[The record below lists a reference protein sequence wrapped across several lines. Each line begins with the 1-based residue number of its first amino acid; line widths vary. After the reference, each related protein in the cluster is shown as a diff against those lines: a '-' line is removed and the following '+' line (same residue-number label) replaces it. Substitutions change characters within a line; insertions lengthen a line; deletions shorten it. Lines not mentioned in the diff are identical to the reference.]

1 MHKNKLIL
9 ASACILALGI
19 YIQKSQDFKHWI
31 IQFVPASYSIS
42 NHLSQSNPLVSLD
55 KTAKTFFYIDTAYVD
70 PKRVSQQKMLEEALK
85 DLSANIPEV
94 QVLFPQSNKAELI
107 VSKKRQTISTKVKH
121 FHALHQTLSKVLV
134 FIHENMKTAVTANQL
149 EAIALNACLSTL
161 DPHSLYLSKDIY
173 QEMLVGTSGE
183 FGGLGIVIGI
193 RDRKLTIISPV
204 EGSPAS
210 KAGLKSGDHITK
222 IGNESTKNM
231 ILNEAVKRMRGPK
244 GTKVKIAVAR
254 STWEKE
260 KEFTLKRDT
269 IAIVAVESD
278 LLPNNVAYMRI
289 KSFQQDTASSAKK
302 QLKAMHKEAG
312 EFKGLILDLRGNPG
326 GIFDQAVK
334 ISDMFLKSGVIVST
348 VGLNNTVN
356 QKERAQARHT
366 ENNYPMVIL
375 VDEGSASASEIVAGA
390 LKDRALIIGDTTFGK
405 GSVQRLFDLPQ
416 DSALKL
422 TIAQYLTPGEVSIQ
436 GLGITPHVALH
447 SVFLTKD
454 VTNIYPSQKDYGE
467 ASLDGHLDNPN
478 SVEKRDKNKTL
489 AKYNVRYLES
499 LDEDGFL
506 ATRQT
511 LGDSKSKRREKV
523 LQDFQV
529 SLARKI
535 IEKTSS
541 GNLKPMLNTAKDV
554 AEEANQKQNQL
565 IENKLAKNNINWNG
579 SSKNCKAAPIINAYL
594 NAKDNTIHAGEKA
607 KLHVT
612 LKNPSKCDYHRAWVE
627 TESEQF
633 FFDAQEILFGK
644 ISAGQ
649 EVSKTIE
656 LEIPKAMFMGLAKVN
671 LSFNLDDNKHL
682 FDQTFFVK
690 INEKPTAPKFAYELW
705 MVDQNKNN
713 KMEAQEKANIFIK
726 IKNLGEKNSEQSS
739 ISIQA
744 ADGSDLKVNKGHSS
758 IKQLHGKQNQTLSLG
773 IQAKKPFNAKEIKLS
788 LNINDFENNI
798 FRSDRVVFNAQ
809 KIKKGKTSYVPPTIT
824 LDNLEQFHQEK
835 QGKFLS
841 LSGKMHDDQSIKDY
855 YILVNAKKVHYD
867 SFEKPGK
874 EHRFSTSVPLDPGNN
889 YVSIVTRDNQ
899 DIQTVKKLLVQRKEA
914 L

>member
-1 MHKNKLIL
+1 MHKNKLVL
-9 ASACILALGI
+9 ASICILALGI

-31 IQFVPASYSIS
+31 IQFVPTSYSIS
-42 NHLSQSNPLVSLD
+42 NQLSQSNPLVSLD

-70 PKRVSQQKMLEEALK
+70 PKRVSQQDMLEKALK

-107 VSKKRQTISTKVKH
+107 VNKKRQSISTKVKH
-121 FHALHQTLSKVLV
+121 FHALHQTLSKALV
-134 FIHENMKTAVTANQL
+134 FINEHRKTSMTPDQL

-173 QEMLVGTSGE
+173 EEMLVGTSGE

-193 RDRKLTIISPV
+193 RDKKLTIISPV

-222 IGNESTKNM
+222 IGTESTKNM

-244 GTKVKIAVAR
+244 GTKIKIAVAR
-254 STWEKE
+254 ENWEKE
-260 KEFTLKRDT
+260 REFTLKRDT
-269 IAIVAVESD
+269 INIVAVESE
-278 LLPNNVAYMRI
+278 LLPNNIAYMRI

-302 QLKAMHKEAG
+302 QLKAMHKDAG

-356 QKERAQARHT
+356 QKERAQARNT
-366 ENNYPMVIL
+366 EENYPLVIL

-390 LKDRALIIGDTTFGK
+390 LKERALIIGDTTFGK
-405 GSVQRLFDLPQ
+405 GSVQRLFDLPK

-422 TIAQYLTPGEVSIQ
+422 TIAQYLTPGEISIQ

-478 SVEKRDKNKTL
+478 SEEKRDKNKIL

-511 LGDSKSKRREKV
+511 LGDSKSKRREKI

-529 SLARKI
+529 TLARKI

-541 GNLKPMLNTAKDV
+541 GNLKPMLNV
-554 AEEANQKQNQL
+554 ASAITQEANNEQNKL
-565 IENKLAKNNINWNG
+565 IENKLAKNNIDWHS
-579 SSKNCKAAPIINAYL
+579 SSKTCKSAPSITAYINS
-594 NAKDNTIHAGEKA
+594 NDNYVLAGEKA

-612 LKNPSKCDYHRAWVE
+612 IKNSSNCDYHRAWVE

-644 ISAGQ
+644 IPSGK
-649 EVSKTIE
+649 EISKTIE
-656 LEIPKAMFMGLAKVN
+656 LEIPKAMFMGLSKVN

-682 FDQTFFVK
+682 FDQSFFVK
-690 INEKPTAPKFAYELW
+690 INEKQNMPKFAYELW
-705 MVDQNKNN
+705 LIDQNKNH
-713 KMEAQEKANIFIK
+713 KIEDQEKADIFVK
-726 IKNLGEKNSEQSS
+726 IKNLGDKNSDQSS
-739 ISIQA
+739 VSIEA
-744 ADGSDLKVNKGHSS
+744 AEGSDLKVKKGHASV
-758 IKQLHGKQNQTLSLG
+758 KQLYGKQNQTLSLG
-773 IQAKKPFNAKEIKLS
+773 IEAKKPFNDKEIKLS
-788 LNINDFENNI
+788 LNISDFENNI
-798 FRSDRVVFNAQ
+798 FRTDSIMFNAQ
-809 KIKKGKTSYVPPTIT
+809 KIKKGKTLYSPPTII
-824 LDNLEQFHQEK
+824 LDNTEQLHSER

-841 LSGKMHDDQSIKDY
+841 LSGKMQDDQAIKDY

-867 SFEKPGK
+867 SFDKASK
-874 EHRFSTSVPLDPGNN
+874 QQNFSTTVPLDPGNN

-899 DIQTVKKLLVQRKEA
+899 DIQTVKKILVQRKEA

>member
-1 MHKNKLIL
+1 MHKNKLLL

-85 DLSANIPEV
+85 ELSANIPEV
-94 QVLFPQSNKAELI
+94 QVLFPQSHKAELI
-107 VSKKRQTISTKVKH
+107 VDKKRQSINTKIKH
-121 FHALHQTLSKVLV
+121 FHALHQTLSKALV
-134 FIHENMKTAVTANQL
+134 FINEHMKTTMTADQL

-173 QEMLVGTSGE
+173 EEMLVGTSGE

-204 EGSPAS
+204 EDSPAS

-222 IGNESTKNM
+222 IGTESTKNM

-244 GTKVKIAVAR
+244 GTKIKIAVSRAN
-254 STWEKE
+254 WEKE
-260 KEFTLKRDT
+260 REFTLKRDT
-269 IAIVAVESD
+269 INIVAVESD
-278 LLPNNVAYMRI
+278 LLPNNIAYMRI

-302 QLKAMHKEAG
+302 HLKTMHKEAG

-356 QKERAQARHT
+356 QKERAQARNT
-366 ENNYPMVIL
+366 EDNYPIVIL

-390 LKDRALIIGDTTFGK
+390 LKERALIIGDTTFGK
-405 GSVQRLFDLPQ
+405 GSVQRLFDLPK

-436 GLGITPHVALH
+436 GLGITPHVAMH

-454 VTNIYPSQKDYGE
+454 ITNIYPSQKDYGE

-478 SVEKRDKNKTL
+478 SEEKRDKNKTF
-489 AKYNVRYLES
+489 AKYDVRYLES
-499 LDEDGFL
+499 LDEDGLL

-511 LGDSKSKRREKV
+511 LGDSKSKRREKI

-529 SLARKI
+529 TLARKI
-535 IEKTSS
+535 IEKTPS
-541 GNLKPMLNTAKDV
+541 GNLKPMLNAAKGV
-554 AEEANQKQNQL
+554 TEEANQEQNKL
-565 IENKLAKNNINWNG
+565 IENKLAKNNVDWNHSHKACKSEPSIEAYIN
-579 SSKNCKAAPIINAYL
+579 SKNNL
-594 NAKDNTIHAGEKA
+594 VLAGEKA

-612 LKNPSKCDYHRAWVE
+612 IKNTSNCDYHRAWIE

-644 ISAGQ
+644 IQAGK
-649 EVSKTIE
+649 EISKTIE
-656 LEIPKAMFMGLAKVN
+656 LDIPKAMFMGLSKVS

-682 FDQTFFVK
+682 FDQSFFVK
-690 INEKPTAPKFAYELW
+690 INEKQNTPKFAYELW
-705 MVDQNKNN
+705 LIDQNKNH
-713 KMEAQEKANIFIK
+713 KIEAQEKANVFVK
-726 IKNLGEKNSEQSS
+726 IKNLGEKNSDQSS
-739 ISIQA
+739 VSIEA
-744 ADGSDLKVNKGHSS
+744 ADGSDLKVKKGHAS
-758 IKQLHGKQNQTLSLG
+758 IKQLYGKQDQTLSLG
-773 IQAKKPFNAKEIKLS
+773 IEAKKPFNDKEIKLS
-788 LNINDFENNI
+788 LNISDFENNI
-798 FRSDRVVFNAQ
+798 FRTDRIMLNAQ
-809 KIKKGKTSYVPPTIT
+809 KIKKGKTLYSPPNII
-824 LDNLEQFHQEK
+824 LDNMDQLHIER

-841 LSGKMHDDQSIKDY
+841 LTGKMQDDQAIKDY

-867 SFEKPGK
+867 SFDRPSKQQN
-874 EHRFSTSVPLDPGNN
+874 FSTSVPLDPGNN
-889 YVSIVTRDNQ
+889 YVSIVIRDNQ